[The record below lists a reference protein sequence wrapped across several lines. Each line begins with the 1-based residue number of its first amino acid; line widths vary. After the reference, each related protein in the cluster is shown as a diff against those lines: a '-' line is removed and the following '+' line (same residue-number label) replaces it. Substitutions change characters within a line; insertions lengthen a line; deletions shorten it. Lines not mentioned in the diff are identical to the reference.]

1 MRPFGLIFTVMFLV
15 SAFSESRTADCRVL
29 FGGSWED
36 IGQSKNHGVDLRSKE
51 LVGVVI
57 RGYKRLRSLS
67 SALVTKRL
75 LIHAFTLFLLI
86 NICLAQVIVNS
97 FELL

>member
-29 FGGSWED
+29 LGGSSEEID
-36 IGQSKNHGVDLRSKE
+36 QSKTHGVDSRSKE
-51 LVGVVI
+51 LLGVVI

-67 SALVTKRL
+67 SAGERMHTMASGPSRRGAG
-75 LIHAFTLFLLI
+75 H
-86 NICLAQVIVNS
+86 
-97 FELL
+97 

>member
-1 MRPFGLIFTVMFLV
+1 MRPFGLIFTVVFLV

-36 IGQSKNHGVDLRSKE
+36 IGQSKNRGVDLRSKE

-67 SALVTKRL
+67 SAGERMHTMASGPSRRGAG
-75 LIHAFTLFLLI
+75 H
-86 NICLAQVIVNS
+86 
-97 FELL
+97 